1 MTQGVGLSVG
11 AGNLTAVA
19 VGRAAVRRTA
29 VLTKFTHRPSEVGLP
44 GENPK
49 LDERGLVI
57 TDFVDRVGDPIG
69 LLAPDGSS
77 HRADALL
84 ADGLRAMF
92 HTVAR
97 QGSGPVG
104 VGYPAHWR
112 APAVDALRR
121 ALSTMPEFG
130 APNPVLLMPDSV
142 AALTAVQ
149 QDPGVPARG
158 VIALCDFGST
168 GTSITLADAARDFA
182 PVAPTQRHVDLS
194 GDLIDQALLTH
205 VIGGLSAAGSVDLTG
220 TSAIGSLSR
229 LRAQCRAAKERLSTT
244 AATTVSTDLP
254 GHRGEIRLTRTE
266 LDDAIRQ
273 PLAGFIEELQD
284 ILQRSGIRPTDLV
297 AVATVGGGA
306 RIPIITTTLSENL
319 RMPVITTAHPELA
332 AAIGA
337 GLRAVRGTVVEGVT
351 AMAPAAPAAAPAAAA
366 VAAPAA
372 AAATGLAPAA
382 PAPSAAPGPVGGL
395 AWSDAGDDIP
405 DVAAPP
411 VDEPPVDGWDSA
423 RPQIEFAA
431 PEEPEVEPAPWYR
444 SPFVMMAGGLAVVL
458 AAIAA
463 AAVFLVGGDEPA
475 STVTT
480 TTNPTATTT
489 TATSSAPPVPAPETP
504 APVPPSEP
512 EVVNPPRRTVTVT
525 EDGPPPPAP
534 PAPTVTET
542 PPPPPPTEPPP
553 PPPPSSPPPSSPPP
567 LIPTLPYETIPGL
580 PFVPSP
586 FQPPQS

>member
-19 VGRAAVRRTA
+19 VGRAAVRRAA
-29 VLTKFTHRPSEVGLP
+29 VLTKFTHRPSEVGVP
-44 GENPK
+44 SENPK

-104 VGYPAHWR
+104 VSYPAHWR
-112 APAVDALRR
+112 PPAVDALRR

-130 APNPVLLMPDSV
+130 APNPVLLTPDSV
-142 AALTAVQ
+142 AALTAAQ

-182 PVAPTQRHVDLS
+182 PVAPTQRHLDLS

-205 VIGGLSAAGSVDLTG
+205 VIGGLSSAGTVDLTG

-244 AATTVSTDLP
+244 AATTVSADLP

-266 LDDAIRQ
+266 LDDAIRK

-284 ILQRSGIRPTDLV
+284 ILQRSGVRPTDLV
-297 AVATVGGGA
+297 AVATAGGGA
-306 RIPIITTTLSENL
+306 RIPIITTTLSKNL
-319 RMPVITTAHPELA
+319 RVPVITTAHPELA

-337 GLRAVRGTVVEGVT
+337 GLRAVRGTVVEGAT
-351 AMAPAAPAAAPAAAA
+351 AMAP
-366 VAAPAA
+366 AAPAA

-405 DVAAPP
+405 EVAAPS

-431 PEEPEVEPAPWYR
+431 PEEPDEEPAPWYR
-444 SPFVMMAGGLAVVL
+444 SPLVMMAGGLAVVL

-475 STVTT
+475 STITT

-489 TATSSAPPVPAPETP
+489 TATSSAPPVPAPEAP
-504 APVPPSEP
+504 APAPPSEP
-512 EVVNPPRRTVTVT
+512 AVVNPPRRTVTVT
-525 EDGPPPPAP
+525 EDEPPPPAP

-542 PPPPPPTEPPP
+542 PPPPPAEPPP